1 MCMPQI
7 IDREREKFPFLHFC
21 AFWTSLGLLVDLTFF
36 FLPVISQT
44 SDISFARSPPLL
56 CHHRGFLRAQVGRS
70 GVTANVQLTN
80 ILRILV
86 DNICLINVEAIFKQ
100 MYCKSRFCP
109 ESSILYCLISLALIL
124 LISTSEVSKT
134 LKYKIMITGKH
145 YHLPYLCISLVSF
158 ARPSG
163 WVSDTVETF
172 INVDPLQ
179 HAADDRSTRQR
190 DWKRVYVEMVVWHAK
205 NVPF

>member
-124 LISTSEVSKT
+124 LISTSEVSKNTKIQNNDYRET
-134 LKYKIMITGKH
+134 L
-145 YHLPYLCISLVSF
+145 PPPISLYITCVV
-158 ARPSG
+158 RPSIGLGQWHG
-163 WVSDTVETF
+163 WDIYQRRS
-172 INVDPLQ
+172 I
-179 HAADDRSTRQR
+179 AARCRR
-190 DWKRVYVEMVVWHAK
+190 
-205 NVPF
+205 